1 MSSQTD
7 IVTQLPDGLATVVYQ
22 IKCLVDEV
30 LDATENITDAVLND
44 LENLL
49 PLLKA
54 LDGQAAQTACAAGI
68 EIADICIPL

>member
-1 MSSQTD
+1 M
-7 IVTQLPDGLATVVYQ
+7 YQ

-44 LENLL
+44 LENIL
-49 PLLKA
+49 PMLKA

>member
-7 IVTQLPDGLATVVYQ
+7 IVTHLPNGLATVVYQ